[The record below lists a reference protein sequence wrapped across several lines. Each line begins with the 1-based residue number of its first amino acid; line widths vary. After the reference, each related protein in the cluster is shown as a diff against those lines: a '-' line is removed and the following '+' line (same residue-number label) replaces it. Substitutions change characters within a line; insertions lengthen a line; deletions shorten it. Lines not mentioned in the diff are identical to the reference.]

1 VIGLHDSAGGVA
13 GVDLAALVHLLRE
26 RGCTRIFVEGG
37 GVTVSMFLA
46 ANLLDRLHVAIAP
59 LIIGDGKPAIRLP
72 PRAAL
77 GDCHRPRYRVFRMGG
92 DVLFDCE
99 INTRGDDNPAGDTDV
114 VRVI

>member
-1 VIGLHDSAGGVA
+1 M
-13 GVDLAALVHLLRE
+13 
-26 RGCTRIFVEGG
+26 
-37 GVTVSMFLA
+37 TVSMFLA

-99 INTRGDDNPAGDTDV
+99 INTPGDDNPAGDTDV